1 VAPKATKEDAAP
13 GSNIKKSDAKTYRRN
28 TFPGGKVAAQRTDEG
43 TGTPS
48 KRRDFQTTMSLRT
61 SAAHW
66 CGNPFSP
73 GKSAKKGRIATSL
86 TLLAMTAAERAAWGQ
101 NQLHW
106 KDLCA
111 KIDCFPGKR
120 LRKWE

>member
-1 VAPKATKEDAAP
+1 VAPKA
-13 GSNIKKSDAKTYRRN
+13 
-28 TFPGGKVAAQRTDEG
+28 TDEG

-48 KRRDFQTTMSLRT
+48 KRRDFPITMSLRT

-66 CGNPFSP
+66 CGNPFSLR
-73 GKSAKKGRIATSL
+73 KSAKKERIATSL

-120 LRKWE
+120 MRKWE